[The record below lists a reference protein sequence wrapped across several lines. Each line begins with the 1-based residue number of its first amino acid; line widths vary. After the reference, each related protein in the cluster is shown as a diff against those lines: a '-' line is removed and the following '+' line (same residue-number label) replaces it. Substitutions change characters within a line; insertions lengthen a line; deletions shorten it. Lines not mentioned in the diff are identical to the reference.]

1 MKITLFS
8 ILLLSLLLVSC
19 KNNQNSDSENVV
31 STEET
36 TVESVS
42 EETSVANNDIA
53 ENDSDEDISEND
65 SDEDNTEA
73 DDTNATSDAEDWDA
87 ILDSYEEYVNNY
99 ISLLKKAKNGDMK
112 ALSEYPAVMDDAQE
126 LSEKLQNAKGSMSS
140 SQLSRYTRITTK
152 MTQAAASI
160 Y

>member
-8 ILLLSLLLVSC
+8 VLLLSLLLVSC

-53 ENDSDEDISEND
+53 DND

-73 DDTNATSDAEDWDA
+73 DDTNTTSDAEDWDA
-87 ILDSYEEYVNNY
+87 VLDSYEEYVNNY